1 MTNNQNQFNREVQR
15 LQKEIEKLTKH
26 GRFKQGSPLPEQ
38 PKRITKRTVEEV
50 KSLKGRQFVEPIRAN
65 KKLND
70 RTEELSGSRKSS
82 QSTYIP
88 TPHKHV
94 EERKTRSDKGV
105 KRGKLTP
112 EEAAR
117 RNAKRLE
124 TMRKNGTLP
133 KPQKDRKKAT
143 SKELNDRAVKRYEDR
158 YRYKGRRVGKNGKLV
173 KGTGGVKTNVT
184 RKTRKDKGTHL
195 TAEERAKRNA
205 KRLETIAK
213 KSRPTTSEYAQPQ
226 TSYPEYN
233 MVEWILDR
241 LTQAKSV
248 VIETQPMQ
256 SYGKQATRH
265 SRVSYL
271 DSLIQLVAS
280 NLQAEDYYN
289 TIASREEQIASHIDT
304 IVYASDQDDVDNSFT
319 ELYTLLSP
327 DPVSLD
333 ELKRISEEAE
343 NYNVENYNG

>member
-1 MTNNQNQFNREVQR
+1 MTNNQREFQKQINR
-15 LQKEIEKLTKH
+15 LQREINSLIKRGVITTPP
-26 GRFKQGSPLPEQ
+26 QLPKQ
-38 PKRITKRTVEEV
+38 PKRITKKKIDE
-50 KSLKGRQFVEPIRAN
+50 LKGLKGKHFVGEVP
-65 KKLND
+65 KS
-70 RTEELSGSRKSS
+70 THRKSKDS
-82 QSTYIP
+82 EQI
-88 TPHKHV
+88 H
-94 EERKTRSDKGV
+94 TRSKTEKPLKLKPAKGESPYV
-105 KRGKLTP
+105 NPQLKGK
-112 EEAAR
+112 
-117 RNAKRLE
+117 
-124 TMRKNGTLP
+124 
-133 KPQKDRKKAT
+133 RKK
-143 SKELNDRAVKRYEDR
+143 
-158 YRYKGRRVGKNGKLV
+158 
-173 KGTGGVKTNVT
+173 
-184 RKTRKDKGTHL
+184 RKDFGTHL
-195 TAEERAKRNA
+195 TAEEKAKRNA
-205 KRLETIAK
+205 KRLATIAK
-213 KSRPTTSEYAQPQ
+213 KSRPTTPEYAQPQ

-248 VIETQPMQ
+248 VIETQPMR

-289 TIASREEQIASHIDT
+289 TIANREQHISSHIDT